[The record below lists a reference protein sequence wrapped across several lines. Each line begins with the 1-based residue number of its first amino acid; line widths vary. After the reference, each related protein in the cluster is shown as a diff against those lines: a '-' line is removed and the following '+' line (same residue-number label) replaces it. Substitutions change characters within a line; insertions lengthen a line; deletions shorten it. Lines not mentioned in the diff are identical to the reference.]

1 MIEETNN
8 NKLQNQF
15 KKKGWIKIE
24 KIFPQKEIKNINQ
37 KVENFLNKNFKK
49 YNDRYINFTNQK
61 KAFNDINSF
70 HKLDDCLEI
79 KRLSKKKIIEKIVK
93 NLLDLKKIKLRQS
106 EFFAKPKKKGLPV
119 PDHQDNF
126 YWNIVKGNA
135 LTIWIALSKSN
146 NINGAIHYYEGSHK
160 YGILKHTP
168 SYSKG
173 TSQKIKNQKF
183 LKKFKK
189 VTPHLNKGDVLIHHS
204 LIVHG
209 SKPNKS
215 NMPRK
220 GITFQFIDKNA
231 KLDQR
236 NLKKYENSLYK
247 QIDKRK

>member
-1 MIEETNN
+1 MIKDIHYNN
-8 NKLQNQF
+8 LQSQF
-15 KKKGWIKIE
+15 KKNGWIKIE
-24 KIFPQKEIKNINQ
+24 KVFSQKEINFINR
-37 KVENFLNKNFKK
+37 KVENFLIKNFKK
-49 YNDRYINFTNQK
+49 YNERLINFTNQK
-61 KAFNDINSF
+61 KIFNHINSF

-79 KRLSKKKIIEKIVK
+79 KQLSKKKFIEKIVK
-93 NLLDLKKIKLRQS
+93 KLLDIKKIKLRQS
-106 EFFAKPKKKGLPV
+106 EFFAKPKKIGLPV

-146 NINGAIHYYEGSHK
+146 NDNGAIHYYEGSHK
-160 YGILKHTP
+160 YGILKHIP

-173 TSQKIKNQKF
+173 SSQKIKNQKI

-189 VTPHLNKGDVLIHHS
+189 VTPNLNKGDALIHHS

-215 NMPRK
+215 KFSRK
-220 GITFQFIDKNA
+220 GITFQFIDKKA
-231 KLDQR
+231 KIDQR

>member
-1 MIEETNN
+1 MIEEIKY

-15 KKKGWIKIE
+15 RKKGWVKIE
-24 KIFPQKEIKNINQ
+24 KIFPQKEINYINQ
-37 KVENFLNKNFKK
+37 KVDNFLVKNFKK
-49 YNDRYINFTNQK
+49 YNKRYINFTNQK
-61 KAFNDINSF
+61 KIFKDINSF

-79 KRLSKKKIIEKIVK
+79 KKLSKKNIIEKIVK
-93 NLLDLKKIKLRQS
+93 NLLELKKIKLRQS
-106 EFFAKPKKKGLPV
+106 EFFAKPKKKGLFV

-126 YWNIVKGNA
+126 YWNIRKGNA

-146 NINGAIHYYEGSHK
+146 IVNGAIHYYEGSHK
-160 YGILKHTP
+160 HGILQHTA

-173 TSQKIKNQKF
+173 SSQKIKNKKF

-189 VTPHLNKGDVLIHHS
+189 VTPYLNKGDALIHHS

-215 NMPRK
+215 NISRK

-231 KLDQR
+231 KLDQK
-236 NLKKYENSLYK
+236 NLKKYEKSLYK